1 LTQFGAI
8 TTYLSAILER
18 LSIAGETWLNL
29 ACEFENSFSQ
39 WVASEAAIRRA
50 TLNVGKTR
58 SRSPPIPA
66 G

>member
-39 WVASEAAIRRA
+39 WVASEAAIELLA
-50 TLNVGKTR
+50 
-58 SRSPPIPA
+58 
-66 G
+66 